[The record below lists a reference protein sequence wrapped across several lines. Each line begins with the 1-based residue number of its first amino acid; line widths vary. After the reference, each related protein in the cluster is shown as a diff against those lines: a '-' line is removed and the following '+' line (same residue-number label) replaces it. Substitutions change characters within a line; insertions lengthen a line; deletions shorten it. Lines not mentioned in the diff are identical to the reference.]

1 MVLYFKYILL
11 KYYLCYLLMFLCAL
25 ELSHLSSSWI
35 NMLVPITLFS
45 PSLLRSAAYSW
56 GHQKKKKIRSFH
68 YILQPDPP
76 YSMGYFFTLLK
87 TFIFITPPPPKLRYE
102 NILSFKKSDLSLSCP
117 NSITVKS
124 DESETVVKHRKK
136 GERKSWKLRK
146 IWLKVAFQIYA
157 LAQHEIVQK
166 WTA

>member
-1 MVLYFKYILL
+1 MHWSWATYFPTESICLPQL
-11 KYYLCYLLMFLCAL
+11 
-25 ELSHLSSSWI
+25 
-35 NMLVPITLFS
+35 LFS
-45 PSLLRSAAYSW
+45 PLPCSEVQHIHGAT
-56 GHQKKKKIRSFH
+56 KKKKIRSFH

-76 YSMGYFFTLLK
+76 YSMGYFFMLPK

-117 NSITVKS
+117 NSITVKL

-157 LAQHEIVQK
+157 LAQHEIMWK